1 VSATIHRRMPRLYR
15 ALALTAVLLGPAVA
29 HAGDVKFGNE
39 PLEVNDAGKLTD
51 AGKKAATETL
61 KSVPGE
67 EEWPIHVW
75 AQIDNG
81 GPGPLYIEFW
91 GKLPDGKPYLT
102 FRHEH
107 AGYGG
112 EKYVSLSFELSGN
125 LGFNKGKTYNVK
137 AVQVS
142 PKGKEVVLANG
153 KVTLEFTARIRTRS
167 TPSRR
172 TKEARPKVDRRPST
186 PRGRRV
192 ARSGASRRGSRS
204 RFCCSRRGP
213 FAYADAHSRAEGRFQ
228 RGKRKF
234 CGQTRDFAAAL
245 RPFCRW

>member
-1 VSATIHRRMPRLYR
+1 MFAMISRRTTRFYR
-15 ALALTAVLLGPAVA
+15 ALALTAVLLAPAVA

-51 AGKKAATETL
+51 AGKKTATETL

-153 KVTLEFTARIRTRS
+153 KVTLEFTAPAKEAEGEDEGDEEGKDDEGKDDGDTADQDAIDTL
-167 TPSRR
+167 TPGDEGGAEGGPPPVDSKGKKGCSIGGEQAGLSFVLLMFAAGAVRLRRR
-172 TKEARPKVDRRPST
+172 TL
-186 PRGRRV
+186 
-192 ARSGASRRGSRS
+192 SR
-204 RFCCSRRGP
+204 
-213 FAYADAHSRAEGRFQ
+213 
-228 RGKRKF
+228 
-234 CGQTRDFAAAL
+234 
-245 RPFCRW
+245 